1 MDFWRSGEIK
11 NNESLSRFEAAVLGT
26 RPTTALAT
34 LAAVSFVVLVSVM
47 YLPDAWLDSDWFQ
60 VLMPV
65 SFKLA
70 VARWIHADALARGWL
85 PSRAIFYVCF
95 TLISLLIGYPAYLLM
110 SRGWKGALVTGGKAL
125 GLLVLLSILAAVA
138 SLVLESAM
146 AKITETMR

>member
-11 NNESLSRFEAAVLGT
+11 NNESMSSFEAAVLGT
-26 RPTTALAT
+26 RPMTALAT
-34 LAAVSFVVLVSVM
+34 LAAVSFVILVSVM

-95 TLISLLIGYPAYLLM
+95 TLISVLIGYPAYLLM
-110 SRGWKGALVTGGKAL
+110 SRGWKGALVTGFRGL
-125 GLLVLLSILAAVA
+125 GLLLLVLILAAVV
-138 SLVLESAM
+138 SLVVDLV
-146 AKITETMR
+146 

>member
-11 NNESLSRFEAAVLGT
+11 NNESMSSFEAAVLGT
-26 RPTTALAT
+26 RPMTALAT
-34 LAAVSFVVLVSVM
+34 LAAVSFVILVSAM
-47 YLPDAWLDSDWFQ
+47 YLPDAWLDSDWFR

-70 VARWIHADALARGWL
+70 VARWIHADALTRGWL

-110 SRGWKGALVTGGKAL
+110 SRGWKGALVTAGKAL
-125 GLLVLLSILAAVA
+125 GLLVLLSILAVVA
-138 SLVLESAM
+138 SLVLESVM

>member
-11 NNESLSRFEAAVLGT
+11 NNESMSSFEAAVLGT
-26 RPTTALAT
+26 RPMTALAT
-34 LAAVSFVVLVSVM
+34 LAAVSFVILVSAM

-85 PSRAIFYVCF
+85 PSRAVFYVCF
-95 TLISLLIGYPAYLLM
+95 TLILVLIGYPAYLLM
-110 SRGWKGALVTGGKAL
+110 SRGWKGALVTGFRGL
-125 GLLVLLSILAAVA
+125 GLLLLVLILAAVV
-138 SLVLESAM
+138 SLVVDLV
-146 AKITETMR
+146 

>member
-26 RPTTALAT
+26 RPMTALAT
-34 LAAVSFVVLVSVM
+34 LAAVSFVILVSAM
-47 YLPDAWLDSDWFQ
+47 YLPDAWLDSDWFR

-85 PSRAIFYVCF
+85 PSRAVFYVCF
-95 TLISLLIGYPAYLLM
+95 TLILVLIGYPAYLLM
-110 SRGWKGALVTGGKAL
+110 SRGWKGALVTGFRGL
-125 GLLVLLSILAAVA
+125 GLLLLVLILAAVV
-138 SLVLESAM
+138 SLVVDLV
-146 AKITETMR
+146 

>member
-11 NNESLSRFEAAVLGT
+11 NNESMSSFEAAVLGT
-26 RPTTALAT
+26 RPMTALAT
-34 LAAVSFVVLVSVM
+34 LAAVSFVILVSVM

-95 TLISLLIGYPAYLLM
+95 TLILVLIGYPAYLLM
-110 SRGWKGALVTGGKAL
+110 SRGWKGALVTGFRGL
-125 GLLVLLSILAAVA
+125 GLLLLVLILAAVV
-138 SLVLESAM
+138 SLVVDLV
-146 AKITETMR
+146 

>member
-34 LAAVSFVVLVSVM
+34 LAAVSFVILVSAM
-47 YLPDAWLDSDWFQ
+47 YLPDAWLDSDWFR

-85 PSRAIFYVCF
+85 PSRAVFYVCF
-95 TLISLLIGYPAYLLM
+95 TLILVLIGYPAYLLM
-110 SRGWKGALVTGGKAL
+110 SRGWKGALVTGFRGL
-125 GLLVLLSILAAVA
+125 GLLLLVLILAAVV
-138 SLVLESAM
+138 SLVVDLV
-146 AKITETMR
+146 